1 MSDSI
6 ETVKVKPWSDDQ
18 GDYVLINKDDFNPE
32 LHELLDAPAGG
43 STKAELQAALTAKN
57 VDFPSNATKAELQ
70 ALLDKANAPA
80 Q

>member
-1 MSDSI
+1 MSDAI

-32 LHELLDAPAGG
+32 VHELLEDAG
-43 STKAELQAALTAKN
+43 SGTKKADLQAQLTAKGI
-57 VDFPSNATKAELQ
+57 DFPSNATKADLQ
-70 ALLDKANAPA
+70 ALIDKANAPA

>member
-18 GDYVLINKDDFNPE
+18 GEFVLINKSDFNPE
-32 LHELLDAPAGG
+32 VHELLEDASSG
-43 STKAELQAALTAKN
+43 TKKADLQAQLTAKG
-57 VDFPSNATKAELQ
+57 VDFPSNATKADLQ